1 MVLETYIIEKLFVCV
16 RQRQSQYSIESATKN
31 VPATT
36 HQPTGISR
44 LQSSRVQSHM
54 SRSGRPSG
62 IPVKT
67 APNNS
72 LRQGKVNQPAQLE
85 GAAEGTSKSLNNMVV
100 SDATSLQ
107 ILPFIVLN
115 TGLFISPSG
124 ISELNCATTK
134 TDMAERSISIG
145 RESLPSF
152 FCTRGLGVLPGS
164 TARG

>member
-1 MVLETYIIEKLFVCV
+1 MLGSAQAILSLSRCISCSFLFILSLCKHMLTMVLEIYLITNLFFCV
-16 RQRQSQYSIESATKN
+16 RQRQCQYSIENATKN

-72 LRQGKVNQPAQLE
+72 LRQAKVNQPTQHE
-85 GAAEGTSKSLNNMVV
+85 EVGEGTSKSLNNMVV
-100 SDATSLQ
+100 SDAMSQ
-107 ILPFIVLN
+107 KIVPFIVLN
-115 TGLFISPSG
+115 I
-124 ISELNCATTK
+124 
-134 TDMAERSISIG
+134 M
-145 RESLPSF
+145 
-152 FCTRGLGVLPGS
+152 
-164 TARG
+164 